1 MRTIKFDNN
10 GKEEEITVLSASGYH
25 DGYYWDMSA
34 TILYND
40 VEYSIQDAGSGSGY
54 VPHYSSISKDG
65 PRKLVTLMQLCE
77 SEAIDEDDRNDWEYI
92 ESTICDLLYDFLK
105 HECKES
111 LEYIEADDNWSLELH
126 VDGQKIEEEE
136 G

>member
-1 MRTIKFDNN
+1 MRTITFE
-10 GKEEEITVLSASGYH
+10 KEGDIKVLSASGYN

-54 VPHYSSISKDG
+54 VPHYSSISVDG
-65 PRKLVTLMQLCE
+65 PKKLVTLMQLCE
-77 SEAIDEDDRNDWEYI
+77 SEEIDEDDDSDDWEYI
-92 ESTICDLLYDFLK
+92 ESTICSLLDEFLERK
-105 HECKES
+105 CKES
-111 LEYIEADDNWSLELH
+111 LEYIEADGNWDLELH
-126 VDGQKIEEEE
+126 VDGQKVEEE